1 MFFCRCDYHILRY
14 NNVGSATARLRAVPD
29 GIALLMFDLRY
40 LYFRPFAGSDRVFA
54 AVLSRRAGFARERD
68 AECQCRT
75 LQHRIPGLSTRDLG
89 AAPRSPARKQPT
101 PRLKITSSEHNL
113 TPRYHQT
120 NLNKNYVKITLA
132 KVKLDE
138 SSRNLVV

>member
-1 MFFCRCDYHILRY
+1 MFSS
-14 NNVGSATARLRAVPD
+14 V
-29 GIALLMFDLRY
+29 
-40 LYFRPFAGSDRVFA
+40 PFAGSDRVFA

-68 AECQCRT
+68 AECQCRA

-89 AAPRSPARKQPT
+89 AAPRLPARKQPT

-113 TPRYHQT
+113 IPRYYQT

-138 SSRNLVV
+138 SSRNLVVLWWCSLNKC

>member
-1 MFFCRCDYHILRY
+1 MLCSCHCGYRILKY
-14 NNVGSATARLRAVPD
+14 NYEESAAVRLRAVPD
-29 GIALLMFDLRY
+29 GVTLLMFDLRY
-40 LYFRPFAGSDRVFA
+40 LPVFSSVPFVGSDRVFA
-54 AVLSRRAGFARERD
+54 AVLSRRASFARERD

-89 AAPRSPARKQPT
+89 AAPRSSARKQPT

-120 NLNKNYVKITLA
+120 NLNKNYVKITLG

-138 SSRNLVV
+138 SS